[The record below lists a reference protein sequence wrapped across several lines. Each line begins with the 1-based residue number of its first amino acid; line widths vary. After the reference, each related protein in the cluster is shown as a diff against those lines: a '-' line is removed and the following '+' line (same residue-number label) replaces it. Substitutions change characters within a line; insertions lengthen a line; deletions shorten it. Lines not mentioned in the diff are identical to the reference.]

1 MRSPETRCWPG
12 LDRGTTLV
20 ELVVAMSI
28 FALAMSVVF
37 GAVILTMRKSADVQ
51 KSADA
56 ASGLRIAL
64 AVIDRQVRSGNVLLN
79 PANEQTYVSSC
90 TGDGAG
96 SGTCMRIFT
105 QSNGSEKCV
114 QWQVTADDPAHP
126 GSSVLRT
133 RSWSTTWQATGDLTG
148 WSTVARGLTM
158 APGTYPFTL
167 QGGAAY
173 NARLLDVRLEAYDT
187 RRKAGDV
194 IQSSLSGRNTTY
206 GYDSAQCTPVP
217 PA

>member
-1 MRSPETRCWPG
+1 
-12 LDRGTTLV
+12 
-20 ELVVAMSI
+20 
-28 FALAMSVVF
+28 
-37 GAVILTMRKSADVQ
+37 
-51 KSADA
+51 
-56 ASGLRIAL
+56 
-64 AVIDRQVRSGNVLLN
+64 
-79 PANEQTYVSSC
+79 
-90 TGDGAG
+90 
-96 SGTCMRIFT
+96 
-105 QSNGSEKCV
+105 
-114 QWQVTADDPAHP
+114 
-126 GSSVLRT
+126 
-133 RSWSTTWQATGDLTG
+133 
-148 WSTVARGLTM
+148 M